1 MSNFL
6 QFFLRFGGHFMFFL
20 LEGIC
25 FFIIIRYND
34 YQNRIF
40 FSSSNNVIGYVSK
53 KVDGFTSYFTLKRDI
68 KALQK
73 ENAALKSK
81 LDNVFYTDQADRDT
95 SFQQTDE
102 PIYSFINANIISR
115 TILGNNNNIIID
127 RGKKDGV
134 EMHMGVIAKNGV
146 VGVVTGVSEHYAR
159 VMTILHRQAAVSA
172 AISRNGYFGSLVWK
186 STDSREM
193 TLESIPKHVEIQLG
207 DTIQTSG
214 YSDKFPPNLKLGTV
228 KSFTLDEGSNDYTI
242 KVELFEDLL
251 SLNYVYVVD
260 NLYSEELKTLNQEGN
275 E

>member
-1 MSNFL
+1 
-6 QFFLRFGGHFMFFL
+6 MFFL

-40 FSSSNNVIGYVSK
+40 FSSSNNAIGYVSK

-81 LDNVFYTDQADRDT
+81 LDNVYYPDQADRDT
-95 SFQQTDE
+95 SFQETDK
-102 PIYSFINANIISR
+102 PRYSFIYANIISR
-115 TILGNNNNIIID
+115 AILGNNNNIIID

-134 EMHMGVIAKNGV
+134 GMHMGVIAKNGV

-159 VMTILHRQAAVSA
+159 VMTILHRQAAISA
-172 AISRNGYFGSLVWK
+172 AISRNGYFGSLVWR
-186 STDSREM
+186 SSDSREM
-193 TLESIPKHVEIQLG
+193 TLESIPKHVDIQLG

-214 YSDKFPPNLKLGTV
+214 YSDKFPPNLKLGKV
-228 KSFTLDEGSNDYTI
+228 KSFTLDEGSNDYTV

>member
-40 FSSSNNVIGYVSK
+40 FSSSNTIIGYVSE
-53 KVDGFTSYFTLKRDI
+53 KVDGVTSYFTLKRDI

-81 LDNVFYTDQADRDT
+81 LDNIYYPEEADRDT
-95 SFQQTDE
+95 VFLESDK
-102 PIYSFINANIISR
+102 PRYAFITANIISR
-115 TILGNNNNIIID
+115 AILGNNNNIVID

-134 EMHMGVIAKNGV
+134 EMHMGVVSKNGV
-146 VGVVTGVSEHYAR
+146 VGVVTGVSENYAR
-159 VMTILHRQAAVSA
+159 VMTILHRQAAISA
-172 AISRNGYFGSLVWK
+172 AITRNGYFGSLVWK
-186 STDSREM
+186 SSDAREM
-193 TLESIPKHVEIQLG
+193 SLQSIPKHVDIQIG

-214 YSDKFPPNLKLGTV
+214 YSDKFPPSLKLGTV
-228 KSFTLDEGSNDYTI
+228 KSFTSGQGSNDYTI
-242 KVELFEDLL
+242 DVELFEDLL
-251 SLNYVYVVD
+251 SLNYVYVVE
-260 NLYSEELKTLNQEGN
+260 NLYREELKILNAEGN